1 MSLLRKAFGVGLTNH
16 LGSEVRADDLRYHTI
31 SDPMSD
37 PYFFHIITRYHRQ
50 LEVVP
55 SHHREPESAERE
67 PEKARERERAR
78 EKTRER
84 ARESES
90 QREGAK

>member
-37 PYFFHIITRYHRQ
+37 PYFFHIITQYHRQ

-67 PEKARERERAR
+67 PEKARESERERAG
-78 EKTRER
+78 
-84 ARESES
+84 ES
-90 QREGAK
+90 